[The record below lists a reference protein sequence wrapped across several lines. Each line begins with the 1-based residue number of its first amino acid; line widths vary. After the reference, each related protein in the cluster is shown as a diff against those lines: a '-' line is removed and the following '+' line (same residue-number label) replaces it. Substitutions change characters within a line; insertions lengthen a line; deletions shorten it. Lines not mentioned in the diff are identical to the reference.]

1 MTEFKKIFL
10 DTSPVIYLLD
20 KNVNESLKNKT
31 QRVLSFL
38 YDQTDDPKFLM
49 STITCEEYLVIPYRM
64 NDKKAVDSLWYF
76 ISDINVIVQIID
88 MEIALKAAQIRAKY
102 KFFKTMD
109 AMQLATACIQGC
121 DLFLT
126 NDKQLTQFDEIN
138 CSTIAEWQFDI

>member
-109 AMQLATACIQGC
+109 AMQLATACVQGC

-138 CSTIAEWQFDI
+138 CATIAEWKFDI